1 LWLGWRWAGS
11 DWDLDLV
18 GSMLVDIECMRLLVV
33 VEYMYSPVVVEC
45 TRPLTLY
52 SWWKW

>member
-1 LWLGWRWAGS
+1 
-11 DWDLDLV
+11 
-18 GSMLVDIECMRLLVV
+18 MLVDIECMRLLVV
-33 VEYMYSPVVVEC
+33 VEYMYSLVVEC